1 MRGPDYADMQIR
13 CQVSW
18 SGPILVG
25 AVPDIRNCSAL
36 RVALLAEIQDGHT
49 IGLVWQKCGLNPPL
63 GFITAN
69 LTMIGD
75 ELSSFVI
82 A

>member
-1 MRGPDYADMQIR
+1 MQIR

-25 AVPDIRNCSAL
+25 AVPNIRDCSAYESHCLL
-36 RVALLAEIQDGHT
+36 RTKMGTQ
-49 IGLVWQKCGLNPPL
+49 GLVWQKRGLNPPL
-63 GFITAN
+63 SFITAN

-75 ELSSFVI
+75 ERSSFVI